1 MHVHEF
7 LQNLPLSL
15 FSTNL
20 FVHSFSTIHLSH
32 EYSFILSPVSP
43 SSKSLNMGMV
53 LGNLNTLP
61 YKLLNLSV
69 TLHGCCQKTKVF
81 WVRDKRFIT
90 KSIEDSMCIIV
101 ILVLNLQVP
110 RGDTKGLK

>member
-1 MHVHEF
+1 MHVHGF

-20 FVHSFSTIHLSH
+20 FVHSFSTMHLSH

-53 LGNLNTLP
+53 LGNLNTLL
-61 YKLLNLSV
+61 YKLLNQSV
-69 TLHGCCQKTKVF
+69 TLHGCCQKTK
-81 WVRDKRFIT
+81 
-90 KSIEDSMCIIV
+90 SSGSE
-101 ILVLNLQVP
+101 
-110 RGDTKGLK
+110 TKGLLLKA